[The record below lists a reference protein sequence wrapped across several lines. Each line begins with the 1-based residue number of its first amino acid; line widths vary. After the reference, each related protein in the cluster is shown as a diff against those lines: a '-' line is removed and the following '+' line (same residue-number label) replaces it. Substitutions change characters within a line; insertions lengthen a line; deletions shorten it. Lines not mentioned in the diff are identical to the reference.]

1 MTTGK
6 YGFDDDEMEDYYRSM
21 GWGAPIKSSYYKG
34 PIIPPAPKRVHTA
47 TAHEAKRQML
57 EDILTWKRPYDSDV
71 EKMFVDYYLTD
82 GEFEFA
88 KFGPMENIV
97 IVTDP
102 KSKTLFSCHTDTV
115 HFKGGM
121 QEVKF
126 DATDE
131 VFFKDDN
138 ECLGADDG
146 TGVWLMI
153 QMIRAKVPGTYVF
166 HRGEERGGIGSR
178 WMRDNMATWL
188 KQFDRAIAFDRR
200 GETEVITHQGG
211 VECCSKEFGQA
222 LCDALGTG
230 WRPSPNGTFTDTKVY
245 IGVIPECVNVSVG
258 YDRQH
263 SSSEEQSAWF
273 ADYLLDRVQEI
284 EWEALPTKREPKEA
298 QTSFRYQ
305 ATTTNDTKEKEKEKE
320 NNSLMSLY
328 DYKEEQLMGVPF
340 STLEKGVT
348 RDPEWGAE
356 TILALAAKVEI
367 LKSIILERRKPN
379 NVTSIR
385 KGSKKS

>member
-1 MTTGK
+1 MSAGK
-6 YGFDDDEMEDYYRSM
+6 YALDEDAMEEYYKSM
-21 GWGAPIKSSYYKG
+21 GWGKPYNSYHKG
-34 PIIPPAPKRVHTA
+34 SITPPPAAPKRVHTA
-47 TAHEAKRQML
+47 KVHEPKRQML

-121 QEVKF
+121 QEVKY

-131 VFFKDDN
+131 VFFKDDT

-153 QMIRAKVPGTYVF
+153 HMIRAKVPGTYVF

-178 WMRDNMATWL
+178 WIRDNMAVWL

-211 VECCSKEFGQA
+211 VECCSKDFGQA

-245 IGVIPECVNVSVG
+245 IGVIPECVNVAVG

-284 EWEALPTKREPKEA
+284 QWESLPTKREPKEA
-298 QTSFRYQ
+298 YSAPAYQ
-305 ATTTNDTKEKEKEKE
+305 APAQAKVETREKE
-320 NNSLMSLY
+320 NDSLMALY
-328 DYKEEQLMGVPF
+328 DYKEDQLMGVPF
-340 STLEKGVT
+340 STLERGVT

-379 NVTSIR
+379 NVTSIK